1 LLASLTVPWPV
12 SVVSR
17 KLLFAIAIF
26 LLYPGSMPRNV
37 ATPSVLQCSFW
48 FFSWF
53 ADMLLQFV
61 ALVPLNHGVG
71 DVACLDTLESL
82 SPCFYTR

>member
-1 LLASLTVPWPV
+1 
-12 SVVSR
+12 
-17 KLLFAIAIF
+17 
-26 LLYPGSMPRNV
+26 
-37 ATPSVLQCSFW
+37 LQCSFW